1 LPLFGGLVY
10 SVPYLYIC
18 TCPLNRSLGL
28 QITYQEVLNL
38 KPAAIKKFCQG
49 LDTLTEKQQEICS
62 HSISVVKVISRGAKL
77 GIEECQY
84 QFKNERWNCSTYH
97 DHPKVFGG
105 VIESSKLFL
114 FVIN

>member
-1 LPLFGGLVY
+1 M
-10 SVPYLYIC
+10 
-18 TCPLNRSLGL
+18 
-28 QITYQEVLNL
+28 
-38 KPAAIKKFCQG
+38 
-49 LDTLTEKQQEICS
+49 
-62 HSISVVKVISRGAKL
+62 VKVISKGAKL